1 MPQEDKGLEHQ
12 CTLYQWQPKTGT
24 NADKYPP
31 HLNLTPSGPPGVDN
45 LNSFQ
50 IFDAMRLLDTG
61 FVLAKIVPD
70 QIKDFVFGH
79 PDQGS
84 TMVDILNRNQSLR
97 AAKKNIY
104 TEPNIGDRADYYSD
118 EVFAQQAFTGGNP
131 ATIEIASADW
141 VAKFKE
147 AAAQRPDVAELIDSA
162 DEGFLFVQDC
172 SYFRA
177 AVGANPKASMMV
189 KGENGENRYA
199 TATVTLFYLQV
210 SQCILS
216 FHVALSILHIY
227 CQARLQYR

>member
-1 MPQEDKGLEHQ
+1 M
-12 CTLYQWQPKTGT
+12 
-24 NADKYPP
+24 
-31 HLNLTPSGPPGVDN
+31 DN

-70 QIKDFVFGH
+70 QVKDFVFGH

-131 ATIEIASADW
+131 ATIEIASDDW
-141 VAKFKE
+141 VSRFRGAATKHPAVAK
-147 AAAQRPDVAELIDSA
+147 LIDSA
-162 DEGFLFVQDC
+162 DKDYLFLQDC

-177 AVGANPKASMMV
+177 AVGADLKATMMV
-189 KGENGENRYA
+189 KGEQGENRYA
-199 TATVTLFYLQV
+199 TATVTLFHLQV
-210 SQCILS
+210 SPLILTCP
-216 FHVALSILHIY
+216 ILKVFGLDCTSGISD
-227 CQARLQYR
+227 